1 MLMVLVG
8 ALCVWRCACRACLLR
23 PPVCQH
29 ACTRLPACAARGE
42 GRVTRLLLAPVP
54 WQVIFDI
61 HALQERFY
69 FGDNI
74 IPVLLVSSP
83 LHNTHNTH
91 NTHNKQRQ
99 HCCPLGLPCPC
110 PNPLAH
116 HCRTCLTLLLSSA
129 LHTHPQPLMRLTH
142 KHPEHIGPSLR
153 GRGGGH
159 THAHGQ
165 SGVPLLLTKLEEL
178 TLSMPYN
185 PETPNVSA
193 AKSGCASAAKTRA
206 RARARVAKAQSA
218 PGPPTHHASPRL
230 LLPPCTLSPACL
242 GPQRCWA
249 GRGTHKRL
257 RVT

>member
-1 MLMVLVG
+1 M
-8 ALCVWRCACRACLLR
+8 
-23 PPVCQH
+23 
-29 ACTRLPACAARGE
+29 
-42 GRVTRLLLAPVP
+42 TRLLLAPVP

-193 AKSGCASAAKTRA
+193 AKSSVCVCVCVLEHVYLINIHMYTYIYIYIYILIKYTCMHTLTLRA
-206 RARARVAKAQSA
+206 RA
-218 PGPPTHHASPRL
+218 
-230 LLPPCTLSPACL
+230 
-242 GPQRCWA
+242 
-249 GRGTHKRL
+249 GRGAQGQ
-257 RVT
+257 